1 LLEGKKLKEKLAKR
15 EQDEKS
21 KQVSKI
27 TNTNSEKYI
36 AKKFIKEFDRITQ
49 EMFAGLEENPT
60 NLEETTDKVSDI
72 ESRRLNYI
80 RYKELLMKLGM
91 ITGVAGTPSEIIES
105 NLILELWQLISQS
118 ESAEQIAE
126 DVNL

>member
-21 KQVSKI
+21 KQASKI

-60 NLEETTDKVSDI
+60 NLEETPDKVSDI
-72 ESRRLNYI
+72 EGRRLNYI

-105 NLILELWQLISQS
+105 NLILELW
-118 ESAEQIAE
+118 
-126 DVNL
+126 